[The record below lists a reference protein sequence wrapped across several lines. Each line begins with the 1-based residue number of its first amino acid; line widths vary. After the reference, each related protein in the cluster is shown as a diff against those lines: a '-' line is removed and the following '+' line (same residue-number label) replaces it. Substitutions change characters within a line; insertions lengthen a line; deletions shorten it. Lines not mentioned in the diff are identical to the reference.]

1 MNDALPLHFNQSAR
15 ELDLADS
22 SAKLAGMAKDSAAFR
37 YADLFAG
44 IGGFHAMLDHA
55 RRAVCLRLGDRPR
68 GAPDV
73 PAQLGGTAA
82 GVAAPRRQHRHH
94 HGHSG

>member
-55 RRAVCLRLGDRPR
+55 GGRCVYVSEIDREARQTYLRNVVRPLPITLNPLTLLV
-68 GAPDV
+68 GAN
-73 PAQLGGTAA
+73 G
-82 GVAAPRRQHRHH
+82 
-94 HGHSG
+94 SGA